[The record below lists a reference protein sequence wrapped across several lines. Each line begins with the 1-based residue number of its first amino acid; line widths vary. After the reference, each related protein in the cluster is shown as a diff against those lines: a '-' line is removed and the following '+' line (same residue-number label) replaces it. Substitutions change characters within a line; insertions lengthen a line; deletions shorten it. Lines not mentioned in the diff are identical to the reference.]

1 MKITTDTNNRWLK
14 EALYWEVIPMEK
26 LDALLRSKTVL
37 QEDTD
42 WWDTQH
48 GIFDHWQTPN
58 ERNFILNLM
67 KKCKRINNN
76 GKYYLQVHYFSKG
89 DIGRVFPKMSYSLGV
104 MRRPVRHWLCDGLYY
119 DIDIINCHPTLLY
132 YIATLPHNV
141 EAGFS
146 EPVNLK
152 KYLDNREVTLKL
164 AQKFWKIDRETAKIL
179 YITLINGGGWKNI
192 LMKKGNVPEEE
203 AEKAPQYIKNFK
215 KEVNMI
221 RNLLKATNSEFYALV
236 TKDKN
241 TAWEK
246 DNRFISYYLQ
256 AYEEIFLEHIIKTAH
271 EMRILST
278 NFKEIVLCHDGV
290 MMLKSLFKRHTI
302 DDFINEVNKSIVE
315 RFETNRIKVKVKE
328 FDEAD
333 TVAGKLDLEGITVDE
348 SYTDPFE
355 KIYGI
360 RREDPLKDDDNFLAS
375 LFCNKQQ
382 HLYQYCNDVI
392 YKLNPD
398 TGLYKAISKKKLCD
412 EYVDYMDGIVK
423 LSEERKSLQLEIL
436 EKSLYKAYVIKIK
449 QIEDWIKANVSAT
462 LQMPFMDGDDE
473 NIEHNY
479 ITDLLKMADKMK
491 ADINNKQKKKI
502 CNQAS
507 KVQVVNRCLEIFT
520 NDDFENLLDENMN
533 LLGFDNG
540 VIDVDD
546 DCCFRS
552 AKPDCNEYVNMSC
565 GYNFPDMSN
574 EKIREKMEKDKAEIM
589 SKIRNIFL
597 HEEDMWYMLK
607 ALSRCLRGDSNYE
620 EILHFIKGEGSNGK
634 GLLMCL
640 VRMAFGAYYFP
651 LDWSEL
657 CAPQADTRNPHLYG
671 AVKKRVIECAEPAAD
686 YEFHSDTIK
695 KMTGNDIMLV
705 RTNYQKEDT
714 PFKMGHLF
722 IPLNHFAKFN
732 NDTEGYSMI
741 RRIKGVEFPFVF
753 PKEEDFNPDLTFEY
767 NDKTYKKHKKR
778 DEIFKD
784 KVTKGYYSQAF
795 MLILIDAYR
804 KYKKEGL
811 ILTPY
816 FKETTEFF
824 LWNLSNDRGWFDENL
839 VEDEKYNLDAQQVY
853 REWKKDT
860 DRKLGYDKWKTKA
873 KEFLGDCFPSNA
885 VKTYDIKQFKGDDW
899 EEVAED
905 DGCLG
910 KRTRRAL
917 VGYRF
922 SDDKI
927 KELSTSSYGY

>member
-1 MKITTDTNNRWLK
+1 MKINTDTNNRWLK
-14 EALYWEVIPMEK
+14 EATYWEVIPMEK

-37 QEDTD
+37 RDDTD
-42 WWDTQH
+42 WWDSQF

-58 ERNFILNLM
+58 ERNFVLNLM
-67 KKCKRINNN
+67 KKAKRINNT
-76 GKYYLQVHYFSKG
+76 GKYYLQVQYFSKG

-146 EPVNLK
+146 EPIHLK
-152 KYLDNREVTLKL
+152 KYLDEREETLQL
-164 AQKFWKIDRETAKIL
+164 AIDYWKIDRETAKIL

-192 LMKKGNVPEEE
+192 LMKNGNVPEDE
-203 AEKAPQYIKNFK
+203 AKTAPQYIKNFK

-241 TAWEK
+241 TSWEK
-246 DNRFISYYLQ
+246 DNRFISFYLQ
-256 AYEEIFLEHIIKTAH
+256 AYEEIFLEQIVKVAH

-278 NFKEIVLCHDGV
+278 NFKEIILCHDGV
-290 MMLKSLFKRHTI
+290 MILKSLFKKHSI
-302 DDFINEVNKSIVE
+302 EAFINEVNKSFVE
-315 RFETNRIKVKVKE
+315 RYESDRIKVKVKD
-328 FDEAD
+328 FDEAV
-333 TVAGKLDLEGITVDE
+333 TVAGKLDLEGITVDTE
-348 SYTDPFE
+348 YTDPFE

-360 RREDPLKDDDNFLAS
+360 RREDPLKDDDNFLAL
-375 LFCNKQQ
+375 LFCNKQRN
-382 HLYQYCNDVI
+382 LYQFCNESI
-392 YKLNPD
+392 YKLNSD
-398 TGLYKAISKKKLCD
+398 TGLYKVIPKSQLCD
-412 EYVDYMDGIVK
+412 EYVEYMGGIVE
-423 LSEERKSLQLEIL
+423 LSEERKSLQLEIM
-436 EKSLYKAYVIKIK
+436 EKSLYKSYCIKLK

-479 ITDLLKMADKMK
+479 ITNILLRADKQQS
-491 ADINNKQKKKI
+491 DINNKQKKKI
-502 CNQAS
+502 LNQSS
-507 KVQVVNRCLEIFT
+507 KVQLVNRCLEILT
-520 NDDFENLLDENMN
+520 NADFENLLDENMN

-540 VIDVDD
+540 VIDVDNN
-546 DCCFRS
+546 CHFR
-552 AKPDCNEYVNMSC
+552 AARPEDNEFVNMSV
-565 GYNFPDMSN
+565 GYNFPNLHDVKVAD
-574 EKIREKMEKDKAEIM
+574 EMEKRKAEII
-589 SKIRNIFL
+589 SKISNIFL
-597 HEEDMWYMLK
+597 EEEDMWYMLK

-620 EILHFIKGEGSNGK
+620 EILHFVKGVGSNGK

-640 VRMAFGAYYFP
+640 VRIAFGAYYYP
-651 LDWSEL
+651 LDWTEL
-657 CAPQADTRNPHLYG
+657 CNPQGDTRNPHLYG
-671 AVKKRVIECAEPAAD
+671 AVKKRVIEVSEPAD
-686 YEFHSDTIK
+686 DFEFHSDTVK

-732 NDTEGYSMI
+732 SNTEGYSMK

-753 PKEEDFNPDLTFEY
+753 PKEEDFDPTLFFEY
-767 NDKTYKKHKKR
+767 KGHKIPLHKQR
-778 DEIFKD
+778 DAIFKK
-784 KVTKGYYSQAF
+784 KVESGYYSQAF

-816 FKETTEFF
+816 FKESTNFF
-824 LWNLSNDRGWFDENL
+824 LKNLSNDRAWFDENL
-839 VEDEKYNLDAQQVY
+839 VKDEDYTLDAMQVY
-853 REWKKDT
+853 KEWKKDT
-860 DRKLGYDKWKTKA
+860 DRKLGYNKWKTKA
-873 KEFLGDCFPSNA
+873 KEFLGNCFPLNA
-885 VKTYDIKQFKGDDW
+885 VKCYDIAQFSNGEW
-899 EEVAED
+899 EEED
-905 DGCLG
+905 ADG
-910 KRTRRAL
+910 KRTRKAI

-927 KELSTSSYGY
+927 KEVKPSYY